1 MIGVHAVEK
10 NDGIAKITVGKV
22 PHEAGVAYRI
32 FASLAEGGVDVDLI
46 LQTEIQAKLCDIVFT
61 VRKSDCDRAGELL
74 EALFRSHHETYVAVE
89 DRVVKITVSGEGMQ
103 GRPGV
108 AAEVFKC
115 LYDAGVHIMG
125 ISTSEIRIS
134 LLVAEDEAD
143 AAFRAITES
152 FKIEI

>member
-32 FASLAEGGVDVDLI
+32 FATLAERGVDVDLI
-46 LQTEIQAKLCDIVFT
+46 LQTELRGQHCDIVFT
-61 VRKSDCDRAGELL
+61 VKKTDCERAKSLL
-74 EALFRSHHETYVAVE
+74 EDLFKGYVDTYVSVE
-89 DRVVKITVSGEGMQ
+89 DHIVKITVSGEGMQ

-115 LYDAGVHIMG
+115 LYGAGVHIMG

-134 LLVAEDEAD
+134 LLVAEDEAEC
-143 AAFRAITES
+143 AFSAITES
-152 FKIEI
+152 FEIEI

>member
-22 PHEAGVAYRI
+22 PHEAGIAYRI
-32 FASLAEGGVDVDLI
+32 FASLAECGVDVDLI
-46 LQTEIQAKLCDIVFT
+46 LQTELRGQLCDIVFT
-61 VRKSDCDRAGELL
+61 VKKADGERAKTIIEDLFTELTD
-74 EALFRSHHETYVAVE
+74 TYVSVE
-89 DRVVKITVSGEGMQ
+89 DHIVKITVSGEGMQ

-115 LYDAGVHIMG
+115 LYGSGVHILG

-143 AAFRAITES
+143 RAFRSISDS
-152 FKIEI
+152 FEIEI

>member
-22 PHEAGVAYRI
+22 PHEAGIAYRI
-32 FASLAEGGVDVDLI
+32 FASLAESDVDVDLI
-46 LQTEIQAKLCDIVFT
+46 LQTELRGQFCDIVFT
-61 VRKSDCDRAGELL
+61 VTKSLL
-74 EALFRSHHETYVAVE
+74 EDLFKDHPDTYVSVE
-89 DRVVKITVSGEGMQ
+89 RRITKITVSGEGMQ

-108 AAEVFKC
+108 AAEVFRC
-115 LYDAGVHIMG
+115 LYGAGVHILG

-134 LLVAEDEAD
+134 LLVSEDEAD

-152 FKIEI
+152 FEIEI

>member
-22 PHEAGVAYRI
+22 PHEAGIAYRI
-32 FASLAEGGVDVDLI
+32 FASLAESDVDVDLI
-46 LQTEIQAKLCDIVFT
+46 LQTELRGQFCDIVFT
-61 VRKSDCDRAGELL
+61 VTKSDSERARSLL
-74 EALFRSHHETYVAVE
+74 EDLFKDHPDTYVSVE
-89 DRVVKITVSGEGMQ
+89 RRITKITVSGEGMQ

-108 AAEVFKC
+108 AAEVFRC
-115 LYDAGVHIMG
+115 LYGAGVHILG

-134 LLVAEDEAD
+134 LLVSEDEAD

-152 FKIEI
+152 FEIEI

>member
-10 NDGIAKITVGKV
+10 NDGIAKITGGKV
-22 PHEAGVAYRI
+22 SHEAGIAYRI
-32 FASLAEGGVDVDLI
+32 FATLAERGVDVDLI
-46 LQTEIQAKLCDIVFT
+46 LQTELRGQLCDIVFT
-61 VRKSDCDRAGELL
+61 VKKADSERTKTLL
-74 EALFRSHHETYVAVE
+74 EDLFKGYADTYVSVE
-89 DRVVKITVSGEGMQ
+89 DHIEKITVSGDGMQ

-115 LYDAGVHIMG
+115 LYDAGIHIMG

-134 LLVAEDEAD
+134 LLVSESEAE

-152 FKIEI
+152 FDIEI

>member
-22 PHEAGVAYRI
+22 SHEAGIAYRI
-32 FASLAEGGVDVDLI
+32 FATLAERGVDVDLI
-46 LQTEIQAKLCDIVFT
+46 LQTELRGQLCDIVFT
-61 VRKSDCDRAGELL
+61 VKKADSERTKTLL
-74 EALFRSHHETYVAVE
+74 EDLFKGYADTYVSVE
-89 DRVVKITVSGEGMQ
+89 DHIEKITVSGDGMQ

-115 LYDAGVHIMG
+115 LYDAGIHIMG

-134 LLVAEDEAD
+134 LLVSESEAE

-152 FKIEI
+152 FDIEI